1 MPRFAGFPS
10 GKVRNTPLPAP
21 FFTDL
26 LPQIDHLGELKV
38 TLYAFWYLD
47 RQEGQIRFLTQAD
60 FSSDH
65 KLLQAFS
72 PFDEEAH
79 QLLADALARAVAR
92 GTLLAG
98 AVHNSQGADQTL
110 YFLNSARGRA
120 ALKALQNGDWSPELG
135 NRAVVALELER
146 PNIYRLYEEN
156 IGPLTPLISD
166 ALREAELNFPAEWIE
181 EAMKKAVLN
190 NARHWRYV
198 EAILTRWKEKGRDD
212 PDRRDSE
219 KDGRRY
225 IEGELADFIEH

>member
-10 GKVRNTPLPAP
+10 GKVRSTPLPAP

-38 TLYAFWYLD
+38 TLYAFWFLD

-60 FSSDH
+60 FSSDR
-65 KLLQAFS
+65 KLLQALS
-72 PFDEEAH
+72 PFDDAAH
-79 QLLADALARAVAR
+79 IALADALARAVQR
-92 GTLLAG
+92 GSLLA
-98 AVHNSQGADQTL
+98 APVTSQVQDLTL

-120 ALKALQNGDWSPELG
+120 AIKALQNGDWSPDLD

-181 EAMKKAVLN
+181 EAMKKAVLK

-198 EAILTRWKEKGRDD
+198 ETILTRWKEKGRDD
-212 PDRRDSE
+212 TDRRDSE
-219 KDGRRY
+219 KDRRRY
-225 IEGELADFIEH
+225 IEGELADFVEH

>member
-1 MPRFAGFPS
+1 MPKFAGFPS
-10 GKVRNTPLPAP
+10 GKVRTTPVPAS

-38 TLYAFWYLD
+38 TLYALWFLD
-47 RQEGQIRFLTQAD
+47 RQEGQIRFLTDAD
-60 FSSDH
+60 FANDH
-65 KLLQAFS
+65 KLLQALS

-79 QLLADALARAVAR
+79 TALKDALARAVER
-92 GTLLAG
+92 GTLLTATLKDP
-98 AVHNSQGADQTL
+98 AKEVKL

-120 ALKALQNGDWSPELG
+120 ALKALQNGDWSPDLG
-135 NRAVVALELER
+135 NRATAALDLER

-156 IGPLTPLISD
+156 IGPLSPLVAD
-166 ALREAELNFPAEWIE
+166 ALREAELTYPAEWIE
-181 EAMKKAVLN
+181 EAMKTAVLN

-198 EAILTRWKEKGRDD
+198 LAILTPRKEKGNDATN
-212 PDRRDSE
+212 RRDPA

>member
-1 MPRFAGFPS
+1 
-10 GKVRNTPLPAP
+10 VRSTPLPAP

-38 TLYAFWYLD
+38 TLYAFWFLD
-47 RQEGQIRFLTQAD
+47 RQEGQIRFLTQTD
-60 FSSDH
+60 FSSDR
-65 KLLQAFS
+65 KLLQALS
-72 PFDEEAH
+72 PFDEAAH
-79 QLLADALARAVAR
+79 IALADALARAVQR
-92 GTLLAG
+92 GTLLA
-98 AVHNSQGADQTL
+98 APVTSQGQELTL

-120 ALKALQNGDWSPELG
+120 AIKALQNGDWSPDLG
-135 NRAVVALELER
+135 NRVVVALELER

-198 EAILTRWKEKGRDD
+198 ETILTRWKEKGRDD
-212 PDRRDSE
+212 TDRRDSE
-219 KDGRRY
+219 KDRRRY

>member
-1 MPRFAGFPS
+1 MPKFAGFPA
-10 GKVRNTPLPAP
+10 GKVRTTPVPAT
-21 FFTDL
+21 FFSDL

-38 TLYAFWYLD
+38 TLYAVWFLD
-47 RQEGQIRFLTQAD
+47 RQEGPIRFLTHAD
-60 FSSDH
+60 FTGDR
-65 KLLQAFS
+65 KLLAGLS

-79 QLLADALARAVAR
+79 QALDQALSQAIER
-92 GTLLAG
+92 GTLLAAPLKDKG
-98 AVHNSQGADQTL
+98 KEATL

-120 ALKALQNGDWSPELG
+120 ALKALQQGDWSPDLG
-135 NRAVVALELER
+135 TRTPVTLELER

-156 IGPLTPLISD
+156 IGPLTPLVAD
-166 ALREAELNFPAEWIE
+166 ALREAELNYPAEWIE

-212 PDRRDSE
+212 KDRRDSE
-219 KDGRRY
+219 KDRRRY

>member
-10 GKVRNTPLPAP
+10 GKVRTTPIPAP

-38 TLYAFWYLD
+38 TLYALWFLD
-47 RQEGQIRFLTQAD
+47 RQEGQIRFLTYTD
-60 FSSDH
+60 FASDH
-65 KLLQAFS
+65 KLLSALS

-79 QLLADALARAVAR
+79 QSLDEALAKTIER
-92 GTLLAG
+92 GTLLAAPQKDKG
-98 AVHNSQGADQTL
+98 KEFTL

-120 ALKALQNGDWSPELG
+120 ALKALQQGDWSPDLNG
-135 NRAVVALELER
+135 RATVALELER

-156 IGPLTPLISD
+156 IGPLTPLIAD
-166 ALREAELNFPAEWIE
+166 ALREAELVFPAEWIE

-212 PDRRDSE
+212 TTDRRDSE
-219 KDGRRY
+219 KDRRRY